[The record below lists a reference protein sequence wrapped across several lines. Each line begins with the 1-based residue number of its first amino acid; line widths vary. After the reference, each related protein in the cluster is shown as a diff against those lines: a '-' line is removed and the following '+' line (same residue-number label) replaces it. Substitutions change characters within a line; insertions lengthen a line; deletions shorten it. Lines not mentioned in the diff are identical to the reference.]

1 MRHHRLSVVEC
12 QFAKFL
18 FYCDISV
25 DCIARC
31 YNVSKSTIY
40 RAINKAK
47 SIDGSCVEKYDELFF
62 SQKHTIPQFSKRC
75 EYLIHASNINVR
87 LLFDA
92 NGNVSCII
100 KTNKKVHVDVQGLD
114 G

>member
-1 MRHHRLSVVEC
+1 MRRSRLSIVEC

-18 FYCDISV
+18 SYNDIPV
-25 DCIARC
+25 NLIAGC

-47 SIDGSCVEKYDELFF
+47 KFDSSGVEKYDELFF

-92 NGNVSCII
+92 DSNVSCII
-100 KTNKKVHVDVQGLD
+100 KTNKKVHVDVQKFGS
-114 G
+114 

>member
-1 MRHHRLSVVEC
+1 MRRHRLSVVEC

-47 SIDGSCVEKYDELFF
+47 SIDCSCVEKYDELFF
-62 SQKHTIPQFSKRC
+62 HKNIQFHNFQRDV
-75 EYLIHASNINVR
+75 NI
-87 LLFDA
+87 
-92 NGNVSCII
+92 
-100 KTNKKVHVDVQGLD
+100 
-114 G
+114 

>member
-1 MRHHRLSVVEC
+1 MRRSRISMLAC
-12 QFAKFL
+12 QIFKFL
-18 FYCDISV
+18 NYSNISV
-25 DCIARC
+25 GEIAEC
-31 YNVSKSTIY
+31 YHFSKSTIY
-40 RAINKAK
+40 RAIKRAE
-47 SIDGSCVEKYDELFF
+47 DFDRSCVENNDELFF

-92 NGNVSCII
+92 DSNVSCII
-100 KTNKKVHVDVQGLD
+100 KTNKKVRVDVQGFD